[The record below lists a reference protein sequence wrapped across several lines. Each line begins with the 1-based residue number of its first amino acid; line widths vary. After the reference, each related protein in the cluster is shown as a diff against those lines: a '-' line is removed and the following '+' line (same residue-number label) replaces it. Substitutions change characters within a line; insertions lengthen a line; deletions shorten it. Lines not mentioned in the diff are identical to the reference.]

1 MSYLPIEELKSA
13 IYEYQMDEITE
24 GDDAIALAAI
34 EAAIDEVKSYL
45 TPNNQLGWDD
55 GRTVYDV
62 KKIFEATGTSRNA
75 LILAHVKTIAK
86 WWIILLSN
94 PDIIYEQVKER
105 YDRSIDYLTKV
116 AAGQVTISTLPVYS
130 PAGTDENGNPIAL
143 PEIAIYGSRR
153 KFNHEDSSGYYGTGD
168 NPFYSQTEPA

>member
-1 MSYLPIEELKSA
+1 MSYLTIEELKSA

-24 GDDAIALAAI
+24 GDDAIAQAAI

-45 TPNNQLGWDD
+45 TPNNQSGWED
-55 GRTVYDV
+55 GRKLYDV
-62 KKIFEATGTSRNA
+62 KSIFEAEGANRNA

-86 WWIILLSN
+86 WWVILLSN

-116 AAGQVTISTLPVYS
+116 ATGQVTISTLPTYQ
-130 PAGTDENGNPIAL
+130 PEITDANGNPL
-143 PEIAIYGSRR
+143 PQKEIAIWGSRR
-153 KFNHEDSSGYYGTGD
+153 KFNHEDSSGYYGNND
-168 NPFYSQTEPA
+168 NPFYSPIESA